1 MLRKKKKKRKR
12 AVMLRN
18 INRVEK
24 RALRGREERPG
35 GFGNR
40 SENLGRHFR

>member
-1 MLRKKKKKRKR
+1 MLRKKKKKWKR
-12 AVMLRN
+12 AVKLRN
-18 INRVEK
+18 FTGVET